1 MSFKEASPN
10 ADSDGK
16 RQKVYDDSENSEYD
30 ATSSAIPL
38 KQSEMFGGGQL
49 MTNPNIG
56 EGLEVGS
63 MNVGDPY
70 EHNGNVSN
78 LSNRLFQKLR

>member
-1 MSFKEASPN
+1 
-10 ADSDGK
+10 
-16 RQKVYDDSENSEYD
+16 
-30 ATSSAIPL
+30 
-38 KQSEMFGGGQL
+38 